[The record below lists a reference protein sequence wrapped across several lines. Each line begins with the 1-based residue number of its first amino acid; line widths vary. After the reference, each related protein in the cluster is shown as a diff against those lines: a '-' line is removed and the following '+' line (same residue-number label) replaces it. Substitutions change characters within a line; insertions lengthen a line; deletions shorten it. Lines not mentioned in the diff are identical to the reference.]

1 MLLIGID
8 DFGTNGI
15 EPNIDGKAEVKSHQM
30 QSANQ
35 SVNSKVTQMVHD
47 LREQVLPQRF
57 EDLRQKMVQ
66 VARAAPSCHQPQQ
79 AVRSTGI
86 IRTVV

>member
-1 MLLIGID
+1 MD
-8 DFGTNGI
+8 T
-15 EPNIDGKAEVKSHQM
+15 PNMSSDQ
-30 QSANQ
+30 N
-35 SVNSKVTQMVHD
+35 VTHMVHD

-66 VARAAPSCHQPQQ
+66 VAERHPAGHQPQQ